1 MGDLMN
7 SNFVKMQ
14 ERVMGRLG
22 LTSLDEKSIVAR
34 VREIFKMADADR
46 SGSIEKGEL
55 RATFK
60 KFGLIVTEPEL
71 DAMMTK
77 VRQVQSGGE
86 REGERESK
94 GVKGVQRE
102 RWDGGE
108 WMDGILCADG

>member
-34 VREIFKMADADR
+34 VREIFKVADADR
-46 SGSIEKGEL
+46 SGSIEKSEL

-77 VRQVQSGGE
+77 VREIEWE
-86 REGERESK
+86 RDRE
-94 GVKGVQRE
+94 
-102 RWDGGE
+102 
-108 WMDGILCADG
+108 